1 MKTFEER
8 HAAWLDGRLDE
19 AERGIFERELAG
31 QQQIDPATERAELDR
46 LKLALREQL
55 ARTRMPNPDFFNHR
69 LLERIEA
76 DRQAASPRAPITAT
90 PAVGWFQSIFVRLTL
105 AGATALLLGV
115 ATYRGFISPQL
126 EERPETAYL
135 TQVLDAK
142 SPAPDVSA
150 SSFNANAKEEQAAVL
165 WLDGMSHVPES
176 YAAADEN
183 LDPDA
188 AP

>member
-8 HAAWLDGRLDE
+8 HADWLDGHLDE
-19 AERGIFERELAG
+19 TERAIFERELTG
-31 QQQIDPATERAELDR
+31 QLQLDPRAERAELDR
-46 LKLALREQL
+46 LKLALRGHL
-55 ARTRMPNPDFFNHR
+55 AQTRMPNPDFFNHR

-76 DRQAASPRAPITAT
+76 DRHVTARRAPPTA
-90 PAVGWFQSIFVRLTL
+90 GWFNSIIVKLTL
-105 AGATALLLGV
+105 TGATALLLGV
-115 ATYRGFISPQL
+115 ATYRGLISPQL

-135 TQVLDAK
+135 TQVLEAK
-142 SPAPDVSA
+142 SSTPEVSA

-176 YAAADEN
+176 YASADEN